1 MAYSVADYMGMGSRP
16 DPETHVNVLFRVE
29 APDFRRAAG
38 ELAAESSVGTWTE
51 VAMMSER
58 ILKKLAAKVYWMDK
72 GKKLVR
78 VSYPIDMFEDGNMP
92 QILSDIAGN
101 IYGMKVLDRLRLIDI
116 DFPKAVTKTFPGPQI
131 GLEGIRKIIGT
142 GKSRR
147 PHCGTIVK
155 PKIGLGPKE
164 HAKVAYQAW
173 SGGLDLVKDDE
184 NLSSQRFNPF
194 EDRIV
199 ATLELKDRA
208 ESETGEKK
216 IYAPN
221 ITARSDIMLERADF
235 VKEHGGNCIMVD
247 VVTAGFAG
255 LQHVR
260 AQNYGMALHAHRAM
274 YAAFARDETHGF
286 SMLALAKCLRLAGV
300 DQLHIGAIVGKMEG
314 SAEDVL
320 QTHRAIQGDMHGL
333 KPVMSACS
341 GGMSPME
348 VPALLKIIGNDII
361 IQAGGGVHGHPDGTV
376 AGAKALR
383 QSIEAALGGKT
394 LQQYAK
400 THPELARAIE
410 KWGYRMKKNSPL

>member
-1 MAYSVADYMGMGSRP
+1 MTHALSDYYKIGKAP
-16 DPETHVNVLFRVE
+16 DPESHVLVEFRVE
-29 APDFRRAAG
+29 AKDFKRAAG

-51 VAMMSER
+51 LPNLSEK
-58 ILKKLAAKVYWMDK
+58 ILKDLAAKVYYMDK
-72 GKKLVR
+72 KKKIVR
-78 VSYPIDMFEDGNMP
+78 VAYPIDMFEDGNMP

-101 IYGMKVLDRLRLIDI
+101 IYGMKCLDRLRLVDVE
-116 DFPKAVTKTFPGPQI
+116 FPKSITKTFPGPQI

-142 GKSRR
+142 TKSRR

-155 PKIGLGPKE
+155 PKIGLGPKA
-164 HAKVAYQAW
+164 HAQVAYEAW

-194 EDRIV
+194 EERIV
-199 ATLELKDRA
+199 RTLDLRDKA

-221 ITARSDIMLERADF
+221 ITASSEIMLERAEF
-235 VKEHGGNCIMVD
+235 VKAHGGNCIMVD
-247 VVTAGFAG
+247 VVTAGFSG

-260 AQNYGMALHAHRAM
+260 AQNYGMVIHAHRAM
-274 YAAFARDETHGF
+274 YAAFARDPTHGF
-286 SMLALAKCLRLAGV
+286 SMLALGKCLRMCGV

-320 QTHRAIQGDMHGL
+320 QTHHAIQDEMHGL

-341 GGMSPME
+341 GGMSPLE

-361 IQAGGGVHGHPDGTV
+361 IQAGGGVHGHPGGTV
-376 AGAKALR
+376 AGSKALR
-383 QSIEAALGGKT
+383 QSINASMNGVSLAN
-394 LQQYAK
+394 YARA
-400 THPELARAIE
+400 HPELAQAIE
-410 KWGYRMKKNSPL
+410 KWKSRSKE